1 MCPGLEAQVAGCDA
15 ATFRVTEARA
25 TGSGGS
31 FSCFVT
37 TERKLSGCGSRGM
50 FLFRFFFFFLFEA
63 AVESTSCRRLEG

>member
-1 MCPGLEAQVAGCDA
+1 MCPGLEVQVAGCDA

-50 FLFRFFFFFLFEA
+50 FLFLLEA